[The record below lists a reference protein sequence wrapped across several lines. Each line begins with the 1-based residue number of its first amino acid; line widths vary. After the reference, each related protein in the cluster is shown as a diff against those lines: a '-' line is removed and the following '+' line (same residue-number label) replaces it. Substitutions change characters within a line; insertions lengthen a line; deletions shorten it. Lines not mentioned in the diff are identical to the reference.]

1 MTPIPERCTLL
12 AEHGLPV
19 VVAQALRD
27 RRLAPVDRLAMWYLT
42 ELLDFVEHRE
52 VKGLALA
59 SLMGI
64 TEQAALKALR
74 TLVDRGYL
82 DLHDKRRQRGSRAY
96 RLPWSRRQSIAVI
109 SRDLAA

>member
-27 RRLAPVDRLAMWYLT
+27 RRLAPVDRLAMWYLA

-52 VKGLALA
+52 VKGLVLGN
-59 SLMGI
+59 LMGI
-64 TEQAALKALR
+64 KETSALR
-74 TLVDRGYL
+74 SLQALVHHGYL
-82 DLHDKRRQRGSRAY
+82 DLHPAPRRRGESRAY
-96 RLPWSRRQSIAVI
+96 RLPWSKRQTHA
-109 SRDLAA
+109 RAA